1 MNRRRVIG
9 VGAAVVLAGLGSVGV
24 VSWASSAKSSAEDQ
38 QSQTAVVIVD
48 KHVPKGADAATI
60 LAGTH
65 EGTVQQKNLAAD
77 ALTSE
82 SQVGNQV
89 AVADLYPGDQL
100 VKDRLATKVDN
111 GLPVGSVEYGVKLD
125 AEAAVGGLV
134 KAGDQVDAFLTFK
147 AKDTSQPDTYAT
159 FASVPV
165 TNVLTA
171 AQTTDASGAVKSP
184 QYVVT
189 LALTG
194 DQSAQVVKADVVWL
208 ARPVKS

>member
-9 VGAAVVLAGLGSVGV
+9 VGCAVVLAGLGAVGV
-24 VSWASSAKSSAEDQ
+24 ASWASSAKSSAEDQ

-65 EGTVQQKNLAAD
+65 EGTVQRKALAD
-77 ALTSE
+77 GALTSE
-82 SQVGNQV
+82 SQVGTQV
-89 AVADLYPGDQL
+89 TSADLYPGDQL
-100 VKDRLATKVDN
+100 IKDRLATKVDN
-111 GLPVGSVEYGVKLD
+111 GLPAGTVEYGVKLE
-125 AEAAVGGLV
+125 AEQAVGGLV
-134 KAGDQVDAFLTFK
+134 KVGDKVDVFLTFK
-147 AKDTSQPDTYAT
+147 AKDTLQPDTYAT
-159 FASVPV
+159 FTSVPV

-171 AQTTDASGAVKSP
+171 AQTTDESGAVKSP

-194 DQSAQVVKADVVWL
+194 EQSTQANQASAMRL
-208 ARPVKS
+208 ARPVVK

>member
-9 VGAAVVLAGLGSVGV
+9 VGCAVVLAGLGAVGV
-24 VSWASSAKSSAEDQ
+24 VSWASSTKSSAEDQ

-65 EGTVQQKNLAAD
+65 EGTVQQKNLARG

-82 SQVGNQV
+82 SQVGTQV
-89 AVADLYPGDQL
+89 ASADLYPGDQL

-111 GLPVGSVEYGVKLD
+111 GLPAGSVEYGVKLD

-134 KAGDQVDAFLTFK
+134 KAGDQGGR
-147 AKDTSQPDTYAT
+147 
-159 FASVPV
+159 VPH
-165 TNVLTA
+165 LQ
-171 AQTTDASGAVKSP
+171 AQGHRSARHLRHVRLGA
-184 QYVVT
+184 
-189 LALTG
+189 G
-194 DQSAQVVKADVVWL
+194 DQRADGG
-208 ARPVKS
+208 ARPPTPRAP